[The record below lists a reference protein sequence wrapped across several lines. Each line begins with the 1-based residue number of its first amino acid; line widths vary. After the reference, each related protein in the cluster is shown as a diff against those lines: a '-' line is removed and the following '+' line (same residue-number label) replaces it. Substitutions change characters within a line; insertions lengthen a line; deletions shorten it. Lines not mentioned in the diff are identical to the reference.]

1 MTKKRYTILA
11 KRKNT
16 NKPWSEW
23 TTVDNYHR
31 AEHHASRV
39 EKLGFLVQIKNDPQV
54 EELWAILGGG
64 NQAIE
69 QTDAILDA
77 GFCKCEA
84 VAREIILE
92 IDLLICC
99 HANGDI
105 DSRTLY
111 VLFDELKKKY
121 FAGEQTNET

>member
-11 KRKNT
+11 KRKNSHRA
-16 NKPWSEW
+16 WSEW
-23 TTVDNYHR
+23 TTVDNYRR
-31 AEHHASRV
+31 AEHHARRV
-39 EKLGFLVQIKNDPQV
+39 EALGYSAQIEIDPQV
-54 EELWAILGGG
+54 KELWAILGGG

-77 GFCKCEA
+77 GFCKHEA

-92 IDLLICC
+92 IDQLICC